1 MKKWMALLLA
11 MGLLLALT
19 ACGEV
24 SPEEDAAT
32 VVAEVNGEAITK
44 GEATPFMRRIPSR
57 QFPIIRRWAAPWT
70 PRTRALSPI

>member
-44 GEATPFMRRIPSR
+44 GEATPIYEAYTQQTISYYSALGSAVD
-57 QFPIIRRWAAPWT
+57 AANA
-70 PRTRALSPI
+70 RSE